1 MSAARA
7 IRPERAV
14 ARFHFHVTNGF
25 GVTEDEEGRELAS
38 LDEARREAIKGV
50 RSIVSEEVKEG
61 RLDLGGRIDVADP
74 AGRVLLTIAF
84 TEAVQVVNGELPPPG
99 S

>member
-1 MSAARA
+1 
-7 IRPERAV
+7 V
-14 ARFHFHVTNGF
+14 ARFHFHVTNGL
-25 GVTEDEEGRELAS
+25 GVTEDEEGRELAD

-50 RSIVSEEVKEG
+50 RSIISEEVKEG
-61 RLDLGGRIDVADP
+61 SLDLRGRIDVADP

-84 TEAVQVVNGELPPPG
+84 IEAVQVVSGELPP